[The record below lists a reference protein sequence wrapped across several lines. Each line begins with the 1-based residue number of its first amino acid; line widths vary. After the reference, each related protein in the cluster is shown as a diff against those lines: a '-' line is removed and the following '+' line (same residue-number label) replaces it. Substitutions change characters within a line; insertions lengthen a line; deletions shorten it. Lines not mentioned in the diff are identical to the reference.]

1 MTVEFTVKK
10 VVIRPGGHEE
20 VHLSIEDDLNKLIAQ
35 LCEDGF
41 ATEVLNAVSDYRT
54 KNQEPCTD
62 DMNEFTGYAV

>member
-10 VVIRPGGHEE
+10 VVIRPGGYEE

-41 ATEVLNAVSDYRT
+41 APDVLNAVSDYRM
-54 KNQEPCTD
+54 KKQEPCKD
-62 DMNEFTGYAV
+62 EMNEFTGYAV